1 MFAMKT
7 FDQFFTVKFFEKPL
21 VLSFHQ
27 FVNKFILVILLL
39 FKQTQGGPNKLAGR
53 GETTTLN
60 QAVDEII
67 VVIS

>member
-1 MFAMKT
+1 MFAVKT
-7 FDQFFTVKFFEKPL
+7 FDKFFTVKVLDKPF

-39 FKQTQGGPNKLAGR
+39 SKQTHTCLYNLAGR

-60 QAVDEII
+60 QPLIKL
-67 VVIS
+67 S